1 MRPSLVIPLLFVF
14 CSNLYAASTM
24 IEEIVVTA
32 QKRSENLQDTPISVT
47 AFTAEA
53 IDALGFRQSV
63 DVTAQT
69 PNYSVGYPNGDTVC
83 PHLLSAVWG

>member
-32 QKRSENLQDTPISVT
+32 QKRSENLQD
-47 AFTAEA
+47 
-53 IDALGFRQSV
+53 
-63 DVTAQT
+63 
-69 PNYSVGYPNGDTVC
+69 YGYGGTKWRACD
-83 PHLLSAVWG
+83 WDK